1 MHRKFCALFFVFFVT
16 VFAAFSQDSEWYW
29 DQPISKI
36 DFNGLKNVKKSELQG
51 VTSSFI
57 GQPFSADTYNE
68 ILDRLYSLDFFDDIT
83 PYARHDTK
91 DESKVLLVF
100 EVIERPVISAINFV
114 GNRKI
119 RNGELREQI
128 KNKTL
133 LDKNINTSRLFKK
146 TEKSLHLK
154 QVVSSKTYKF

>member
-1 MHRKFCALFFVFFVT
+1 MHRKFCALLFVFFVT

-83 PYARHDTK
+83 PSVIFA
-91 DESKVLLVF
+91 SKNASSLNEGAVD
-100 EVIERPVISAINFV
+100 
-114 GNRKI
+114 I
-119 RNGELREQI
+119 RR
-128 KNKTL
+128 
-133 LDKNINTSRLFKK
+133 
-146 TEKSLHLK
+146 
-154 QVVSSKTYKF
+154 